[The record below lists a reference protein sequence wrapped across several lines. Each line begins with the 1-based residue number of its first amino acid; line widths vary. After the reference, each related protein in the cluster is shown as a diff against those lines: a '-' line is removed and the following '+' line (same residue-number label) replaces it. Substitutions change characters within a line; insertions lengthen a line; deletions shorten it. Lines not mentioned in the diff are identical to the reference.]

1 MQIASPFYF
10 HSTYFSV
17 FFGLH
22 FRNINC
28 MYKQLTKIPYIVCYL
43 CAFVL
48 GMKQLNNPD
57 IWWHL
62 VSGRWMVEHGAIINT
77 DVFAQKVP
85 TGKWMNAAW
94 LYEVV
99 VGILA
104 KGLGPLGVMLL
115 QSLVNVGIVF
125 LLLRTLQLFAQNT
138 GRQISIL
145 FSTIGIILMLGIS
158 EFRMSG
164 GAEIA
169 GHILMVTYLLILW
182 KGDYSWK
189 KIGWLILLQCVWA
202 NMHQSYYIGIL
213 ITLTYILGGGI
224 AMLRNKN
231 KEQKQ
236 GLTRLSI
243 VFVAMI
249 VATLLNPNGGSIFKL
264 AFATNGKALN
274 IEDLGYWTLQT
285 TAHHILAALVL
296 VYWLYKI
303 VMNATGKKPMQFSPL
318 LLGYQLWLPVA
329 ECLSFASNVYLPF
342 AQFTLFLSVPFM
354 LADIVALANLNTKTF
369 YIHAA
374 KRTVLVS
381 SVIAGIFYISVV
393 NNSFYKATASTS
405 RYGFHIS
412 SVHNPVG
419 AANFIRSIAL
429 PGPAFSDH
437 TVSPYL
443 LWELYPE
450 YKSFINLQAAKAYPE
465 RTLKAYT
472 DLNANPSKFYYLD
485 SVNKFNYLVLN
496 TSELSA
502 LKQMLYWGESFN
514 VVHVDPVC
522 VIFLRNDDANRSIN
536 NGPAASKLFTWPE
549 APEEAGWTEAL
560 TKLFNP
566 TVVYEE
572 EDQMYEP
579 VYATKFYNSV
589 RNSRISMRMIKPAIM
604 GDLSEDA
611 EALALMGQSY
621 YMFTDFANNDTERK
635 NRFDSANIFF
645 QKALEINPDEYQAHM
660 GLGTLALI
668 RSSFANAKKHFGK
681 AVQSPQANELAFYF
695 NGLSA
700 RNLWKANGSKKHLN
714 ETIQS
719 MERSVALDKGNEKA
733 YLYLA
738 EAYNAKKDM
747 DNARKNMLK
756 LTASDL
762 PLSKEEHELFEQL
775 KKQTGV
781 NPPLQP
787 KQIIPEGHEHH
798 QH

>member
-10 HSTYFSV
+10 QSTDFSV

-28 MYKQLTKIPYIVCYL
+28 MYKQQTKIPYIVCYL

-62 VSGRWMVEHGAIINT
+62 VSGRWMEEHSAIINT
-77 DVFAQKVP
+77 DVFAQTIP
-85 TGKWMNAAW
+85 TGKWINAAW

-104 KGLGPLGVMLL
+104 KGLGPLGIMLL
-115 QSLVNVGIVF
+115 QCLVNVGIVL
-125 LLLRTLQLFAQNT
+125 LLLRTLQLFAQHT
-138 GRQISIL
+138 GRQISTL
-145 FSTIGIILMLGIS
+145 FSTLGIILMLGIS
-158 EFRMSG
+158 EFRMGG

-189 KIGWLILLQCVWA
+189 KIWWLILLQCVWA

-213 ITLTYILGGGI
+213 MTLTYILGGGI
-224 AMLRNKN
+224 AMLRDKN
-231 KEQKQ
+231 REQKQ

-249 VATLLNPNGGSIFKL
+249 AATLLNPNGGGIFKL

-285 TAHHILAALVL
+285 TSHHILAGLVMA
-296 VYWLYKI
+296 YWLYKI
-303 VMNATGKKPMQFSPL
+303 AMSATGKSPMKFTPL
-318 LLGYQLWLPVA
+318 LLGYLLWLPVA
-329 ECLSFASNVYLPF
+329 ECLSFASNMYLPF
-342 AQFTLFLSVPFM
+342 AQFTLFLSVPFV
-354 LADIVALANLNTKTF
+354 LTDIVALAKLNTKTF
-369 YIHAA
+369 YLNAA
-374 KRTVLVS
+374 KRTVIIS
-381 SVIAGIFYISVV
+381 SVVAGIFYVSVV
-393 NNSFYKATASTS
+393 SNSLYKATASTS
-405 RYGFHIS
+405 RYGLHIS
-412 SVHNPVG
+412 AVHNPVG
-419 AANFIRSIAL
+419 AADFIRNLGL

-514 VVHVDPVC
+514 VVHVDPMC
-522 VIFLRNDDANRSIN
+522 VIFLLNNDANRSIN
-536 NGPAASKLFTWPE
+536 NGSAASKLFTWPE
-549 APEEAGWTEAL
+549 APEEPGWTEAL

-566 TVVYEE
+566 TVTYEE
-572 EDQMYEP
+572 EDPMYEP
-579 VYATKFYNSV
+579 MYAAKFYNSV
-589 RNSRISMRMIKPAIM
+589 RNSRISMRMLKPAIM

-635 NRFDSANIFF
+635 TRFDSAKIFF
-645 QKALEINPDEYQAHM
+645 DKALEINPNEYQAHM
-660 GLGTLALI
+660 GLGTLELI
-668 RSSFANAKKHFGK
+668 RGSYAKAKQHFGEAIK
-681 AVQSPQANELAFYF
+681 LPQANELAFYF
-695 NGLSA
+695 NGLCA
-700 RNLWKANGSKKHLN
+700 RNLWKANGSATYLD
-714 ETIQS
+714 ETVKS
-719 MERSVALDKGNEKA
+719 MERSATMDKGNEKA

-738 EAYNAKKDM
+738 EAYNAKK
-747 DNARKNMLK
+747 NIEQARKNMLK

-762 PLSKEEHELFEQL
+762 PLSKEENELFEQL

-798 QH
+798 HH